1 MDGKTLQELKRVN
14 IKEVNPEEL
23 VDISEIEIDMKQSVQ
38 KRVKEYVEQVHNPYL
53 VRVGEYVV
61 KIGYSDCKE
70 TLNDRMKQYISK
82 IAETKY
88 VETEKALT
96 RQEDMLKKLFYNGVQ
111 SGVKLERLKETMQIT
126 TLDRDTLLAFVDR
139 IEVYEEKKVSVQ
151 FCCQEEMEKMLVLSE
166 FLSSQSEIVKEV
178 V

>member
-1 MDGKTLQELKRVN
+1 MLLDGKTLQELKRVN
-14 IKEVNPEEL
+14 IKEVNLDEL
-23 VDISEIEIDMKQSVQ
+23 VDISEIEIDTKQSVQ

-88 VETEKALT
+88 
-96 RQEDMLKKLFYNGVQ
+96 
-111 SGVKLERLKETMQIT
+111 
-126 TLDRDTLLAFVDR
+126 
-139 IEVYEEKKVSVQ
+139 
-151 FCCQEEMEKMLVLSE
+151 
-166 FLSSQSEIVKEV
+166 
-178 V
+178 

>member
-1 MDGKTLQELKRVN
+1 MLLDGKTLQELKCVN
-14 IKEVNPEEL
+14 IKEVNPDEL
-23 VDISEIEIDMKQSVQ
+23 VDISEIEIDTKQSVQ

-88 VETEKALT
+88 
-96 RQEDMLKKLFYNGVQ
+96 
-111 SGVKLERLKETMQIT
+111 
-126 TLDRDTLLAFVDR
+126 
-139 IEVYEEKKVSVQ
+139 
-151 FCCQEEMEKMLVLSE
+151 
-166 FLSSQSEIVKEV
+166 
-178 V
+178 

>member
-14 IKEVNPEEL
+14 IKEVNPDEL
-23 VDISEIEIDMKQSVQ
+23 VDISEIEIDTKQSVR

-88 VETEKALT
+88 
-96 RQEDMLKKLFYNGVQ
+96 
-111 SGVKLERLKETMQIT
+111 
-126 TLDRDTLLAFVDR
+126 
-139 IEVYEEKKVSVQ
+139 
-151 FCCQEEMEKMLVLSE
+151 
-166 FLSSQSEIVKEV
+166 
-178 V
+178 

>member
-1 MDGKTLQELKRVN
+1 MLLDGKTLQELKRVN

-23 VDISEIEIDMKQSVQ
+23 VDISEIEIDTKQSVQ

-88 VETEKALT
+88 
-96 RQEDMLKKLFYNGVQ
+96 
-111 SGVKLERLKETMQIT
+111 
-126 TLDRDTLLAFVDR
+126 
-139 IEVYEEKKVSVQ
+139 
-151 FCCQEEMEKMLVLSE
+151 
-166 FLSSQSEIVKEV
+166 
-178 V
+178 

>member
-1 MDGKTLQELKRVN
+1 MILDGKTLQELKRVN
-14 IKEVNPEEL
+14 IKEVNPDEL
-23 VDISEIEIDMKQSVQ
+23 VDISEIEIDTKQSVQ

-88 VETEKALT
+88 
-96 RQEDMLKKLFYNGVQ
+96 
-111 SGVKLERLKETMQIT
+111 
-126 TLDRDTLLAFVDR
+126 
-139 IEVYEEKKVSVQ
+139 
-151 FCCQEEMEKMLVLSE
+151 
-166 FLSSQSEIVKEV
+166 
-178 V
+178 

>member
-14 IKEVNPEEL
+14 IKEVNPDEV

-88 VETEKALT
+88 
-96 RQEDMLKKLFYNGVQ
+96 
-111 SGVKLERLKETMQIT
+111 
-126 TLDRDTLLAFVDR
+126 
-139 IEVYEEKKVSVQ
+139 
-151 FCCQEEMEKMLVLSE
+151 
-166 FLSSQSEIVKEV
+166 
-178 V
+178 

>member
-82 IAETKY
+82 IAETKIGR
-88 VETEKALT
+88 ASC
-96 RQEDMLKKLFYNGVQ
+96 R
-111 SGVKLERLKETMQIT
+111 ER
-126 TLDRDTLLAFVDR
+126 V
-139 IEVYEEKKVSVQ
+139 
-151 FCCQEEMEKMLVLSE
+151 
-166 FLSSQSEIVKEV
+166 
-178 V
+178 

>member
-1 MDGKTLQELKRVN
+1 MLLDGKTLQELKRVN
-14 IKEVNPEEL
+14 IKEVNPDEL

-38 KRVKEYVEQVHNPYL
+38 KRVKEYVEQVHNLYL

-88 VETEKALT
+88 
-96 RQEDMLKKLFYNGVQ
+96 
-111 SGVKLERLKETMQIT
+111 
-126 TLDRDTLLAFVDR
+126 
-139 IEVYEEKKVSVQ
+139 
-151 FCCQEEMEKMLVLSE
+151 
-166 FLSSQSEIVKEV
+166 
-178 V
+178 